1 MGLKLPAIY
10 IGHVEAE
17 SETYRFTPI
26 TLLVG
31 WLVTLISTN
40 LPVPN
45 ALGLIIKV
53 FGR

>member
-1 MGLKLPAIY
+1 MH
-10 IGHVEAE
+10 IGHTQAE
-17 SETYRFTPI
+17 SDTYRFTPI
-26 TLLVG
+26 TLLVSG
-31 WLVTLISTN
+31 LVTLISTN